1 MADIVN
7 GRGDITWN
15 SVTLKYVYYRNIMK
29 ITIMN
34 AKARKSIKY
43 LIKIFII
50 NQLQFER
57 LEYLYFYIKNLLTQ
71 KLQQRASN

>member
-1 MADIVN
+1 
-7 GRGDITWN
+7 
-15 SVTLKYVYYRNIMK
+15 
-29 ITIMN
+29 MN